1 LYKISLV
8 NMPFANLK
16 LPSIALTQL
25 RAVTEQE
32 LGERVRVRV
41 LYLNHEIA
49 HYLGL
54 DLYQRIAGALTANN
68 SGLGDWFFR
77 QAAFPQLADNAEQ
90 YFQRYFPARSEEG
103 EQHKQLLMSKRAG
116 LGRFLQRLIVK
127 HQLDQEDLVGQT
139 SMFAQNT
146 GCFALARGIKERRP
160 QTVTVM
166 GGANCEAPMGR
177 ELAMH
182 VDAMDFVF
190 SGPALESFPALVRH
204 LMAGET
210 EECHR
215 IQGVFSRRNAD
226 SEPLRGQGAIGR
238 ELSIDVPV
246 ALDYDSF
253 LDDLEK
259 SFPGGRI
266 KPNLTFETSRGCWW
280 GERSHCTFCGLNGGT
295 MMYRAMPP
303 AQALDLLQSLFS
315 RYGGRCARFESV
327 DNIMPREYLTDV
339 FPHLTPPPGVALF
352 YEVKADL
359 KDREMEVL
367 SRAGV
372 TEIQPGIEAL
382 ATSTLKLMRKG
393 TTSFQNVNFLKNC
406 VRYGIA
412 PSWNLLI
419 GFPGETEEVYRKYLA
434 DLPSLVHLPPPS
446 GAFPVRFD
454 RYSPYF
460 TRAAEYGLELEPY
473 DFYRA
478 IYPFDDESLRNM
490 AYYFADRRYA
500 DYVDQ
505 LITWQGRLAA
515 AVALWHECWE
525 GKDGGLAPE
534 LLLLRAGAAGA
545 RVRDTRSGQL
555 VEHPLG
561 ELGVRILEYLNSNGW
576 RAADIVSHT
585 GAGEAEAAAELERLR
600 ALGLLFA
607 EGERLS
613 SLVLLDPPRDGGM
626 LAAGNV
632 LTGSRADAAAGGLSA
647 AR

>member
-25 RAVTEQE
+25 RAVTERE
-32 LGERVRVRV
+32 FGDKVRVRV

-77 QAAFPQLADNAEQ
+77 QAAFPQLADNAEA
-90 YFQRYFPARSEEG
+90 YFQRYFPSRNEEA
-103 EQHKQLLMSKRAG
+103 EQTRQQLMSKRTG
-116 LGRFLQRLIVK
+116 IVRFLQRLIIK

-146 GCFALARGIKERRP
+146 ACFALARAVKERRP
-160 QTVTVM
+160 RTVTVL

-177 ELAMH
+177 ELALH
-182 VDAMDFVF
+182 VEAMDFVF
-190 SGPALESFPALVRH
+190 SGPALESFPTLVRH

-210 EECHR
+210 AECDR

-226 SEPLRGQGAIGR
+226 SESLRGQGAIGR

-246 ALDYDSF
+246 PLDYDSF

-259 SFPGGRI
+259 SFPNGRVQA
-266 KPNLTFETSRGCWW
+266 NLTFETSRGCWW

-303 AQALDLLQSLFS
+303 AQALELLQDLFA
-315 RYGGRCARFESV
+315 RYGERCARFESV
-327 DNIMPREYLTDV
+327 DNIMPREYLTEV
-339 FPHLTPPPGVALF
+339 FPHLTAPPGVALF

-406 VRYGIA
+406 VRFGIA

-478 IYPFDDESLRNM
+478 IYPFGDESLRNM
-490 AYYFADRRYA
+490 AYYFADRHYA
-500 DYVDQ
+500 EYVDQ

-515 AVALWHECWE
+515 AVALWHERWE
-525 GKDGGLAPE
+525 GRDGGLAPD
-534 LLLLRAGAAGA
+534 LSLLRDGAAS
-545 RVRDTRSGQL
+545 RVRDTRSGRL
-555 VEHPLG
+555 VEHPVG
-561 ELGVRILEYLNSNGW
+561 ELGVRILEDLNANGW
-576 RAADIVSHT
+576 RPADVVTHT
-585 GAGEAEAAAELERLR
+585 GGAEDEVTAEIERLR
-600 ALGLLFA
+600 SLGLLFA

-613 SLVLLDPPRDGGM
+613 SLVLLDPPRQGGL
-626 LAAGNV
+626 LAAGSV
-632 LTGSRADAAAGGLSA
+632 LTGARTNEAAGGVA
-647 AR
+647 AAP

>member
-1 LYKISLV
+1 MYKISLV

-25 RAVTEQE
+25 RSVAEQE
-32 LGERVRVRV
+32 LGDQVRVRV

-77 QAAFPQLADNAEQ
+77 QAAFPDLADNAEQ
-90 YFQRYFPARSEEG
+90 YFQRYFPARSEES
-103 EQHKQLLMSKRAG
+103 EQTRQLLMSKRAG
-116 LGRFLQRLIVK
+116 LSRFLQRLIVK

-146 GCFALARGIKERRP
+146 GCFALARGIKDRRP
-160 QTVTVM
+160 QVVTVM
-166 GGANCEAPMGR
+166 GGANCEAPMGA
-177 ELAMH
+177 ELARH
-182 VDAMDFVF
+182 VEAMDFVF
-190 SGPALESFPALVRH
+190 SGPALASFPRLVRH
-204 LMAGET
+204 LMAGEA

-226 SEPLRGQGAIGR
+226 SELLRGQGAIGR
-238 ELSIDVPV
+238 ELPIDVPV

-259 SFPGGRI
+259 SFPNGRI
-266 KPNLTFETSRGCWW
+266 APNLTFETSRGCWW
-280 GERSHCTFCGLNGGT
+280 GERAHCTFCGLNGGT

-303 AQALDLLQSLFS
+303 AQALELLQSLFA
-315 RYGGRCARFESV
+315 RYGERCARFESV
-327 DNIMPREYLTDV
+327 DNIMPREYLTEV

-359 KDREMEVL
+359 KEREMEIL

-393 TTSFQNVNFLKNC
+393 TTSFQNVSFLKNC
-406 VRYGIA
+406 VRFGIA

-419 GFPGETEEVYRKYLA
+419 GFPGETEDVYRKYLA

-478 IYPFDDESLRNM
+478 IYPFGDESLRNM

-500 DYVDQ
+500 EYVDH
-505 LITWQGRLAA
+505 LITWQGRLTA
-515 AVALWHECWE
+515 AVARWHERWQ
-525 GKDGGLAPE
+525 GADGGLAPE
-534 LLLLRAGAAGA
+534 LTLVRAASGL

-555 VEHPLG
+555 AEHALG
-561 ELGVRILEYLNSNGW
+561 KLGARILELLNVNGS
-576 RAADIVSHT
+576 RPADIVRHA
-585 GAGEAEAAAELERLR
+585 GAGEAETMAEVERLR
-600 ALGLLFA
+600 SLDLLFA

-613 SLVLLDPPRDGGM
+613 SLVILDPGGDIAS
-626 LAAGNV
+626 LAADTALAGA
-632 LTGSRADAAAGGLSA
+632 RAGEAAGGLSA
-647 AR
+647 P